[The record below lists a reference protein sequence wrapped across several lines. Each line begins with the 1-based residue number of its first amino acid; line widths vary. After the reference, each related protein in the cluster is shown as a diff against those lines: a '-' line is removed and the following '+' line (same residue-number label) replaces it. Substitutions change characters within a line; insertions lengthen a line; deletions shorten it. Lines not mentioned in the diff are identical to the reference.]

1 MTPVFKVIYSAIFA
15 VYIVIILV
23 VVAGISCFLSL
34 FVKDRPE
41 FLFLVSRFW
50 SKHLILPF
58 VAKIKIKGMENIPKR
73 TPVIFISNHQSYLDI
88 PVILSC
94 LPGSF
99 RFIVKREY
107 FRTPILGAYT
117 KWSGHLSIN
126 REVGSVAHKTLA
138 KAIELI
144 RSGKSIIIFPEG
156 TRSADGALGKF
167 KRGGFALAFETGVPI
182 VPLAISGSY
191 KILKRNS
198 LLIFPGRIMLNIGK
212 PINLKAGK
220 PSKEIYIKTVEFVRN
235 QIEKMLIAEE
245 V

>member
-1 MTPVFKVIYSAIFA
+1 MPPVFKVIYSAIFTA
-15 VYIVIILV
+15 YMVIALV
-23 VVAGISCFLSL
+23 VVAGTGCLLSL

-41 FLFLVSRFW
+41 FLFLVSKFW
-50 SKHLILPF
+50 SKYLILPF
-58 VAKIKIKGMENIPKR
+58 VARIETKGIGNIPKR

-88 PVILSC
+88 PLLLGY

-107 FRTPILGAYT
+107 FRTPILGTYT

-126 REVGSVAHKTLA
+126 REVGSAAHQSLG
-138 KAIELI
+138 KAAELVKE
-144 RSGKSIIIFPEG
+144 GKSIIIFPEG
-156 TRSADGALGKF
+156 TRSTDGTLGRF
-167 KRGGFALAFETGVPI
+167 KRGGFALAFETGAPI
-182 VPLAISGSY
+182 VPMAISGSY

-198 LLIFPGRIMLNIGK
+198 LLVSPGRIVLKVGK

-220 PSKEIYIKTVEFVRN
+220 PSKEIYTKTVEFVRN
-235 QIEKMLIAEE
+235 QIEKMLITEE